1 MDRRLSSVVLGLT
14 VVALALTGCSGDV
27 ARSAQVDVAPLAV
40 EDSLSPS
47 PSPEAPS
54 PSPSVSPSPVTSASP
69 AVSPSPKKPPPKPS
83 PAPSF
88 DVVAVQRQLTDLKY
102 YAGPIDGRLTA
113 AMKSAVMAFQKVQ
126 GLPRNGSV
134 GASTLQAL
142 AAPAQ
147 PVLRDAGPADRV
159 EVDLTKQV
167 LYLVKGGSIERIMP
181 VSSGNGATYGQKN
194 GAKARALTPA
204 GYYTIER
211 RIVGVRKADLGI
223 LYDPQYFYKGW
234 AIHGSDSVPAGPAS
248 HGCVRVSRADAKFL
262 LQAMPVGM
270 AVHLY
275 GGEHTFP
282 AGSSAPGTDTPSG
295 DGGGAVPVDPPPAPV
310 EPAPS
315 PASPLPDPTPSVEP
329 TPTPSVEPSP
339 TPSPLPPLV

>member
-1 MDRRLSSVVLGLT
+1 
-14 VVALALTGCSGDV
+14 
-27 ARSAQVDVAPLAV
+27 
-40 EDSLSPS
+40 
-47 PSPEAPS
+47 
-54 PSPSVSPSPVTSASP
+54 
-69 AVSPSPKKPPPKPS
+69 
-83 PAPSF
+83 
-88 DVVAVQRQLTDLKY
+88 VAVQRQLTELKY
-102 YAGPIDGRLTA
+102 YAGPVDGRLSP

-126 GLPRNGSV
+126 GLPRNGAV

-142 AAPAQ
+142 TAPAL

-159 EVDLTKQV
+159 EVDLSKQV
-167 LYLVKGGSIERIMP
+167 LYLVKGGSIERIMA
-181 VSSGNGATYGQKN
+181 VSSGNGATYSQKN
-194 GAKARALTPA
+194 GSKARALTPT

-275 GGEHTFP
+275 GGEHVFT

-295 DGGGAVPVDPPPAPV
+295 DGGGAAPVPPPPPAPPV

-315 PASPLPDPTPSVEP
+315 PVPPPAPSPEQSPA
-329 TPTPSVEPSP
+329 PSP
-339 TPSPLPPLV
+339 TPSPLPPLF